1 MLFKKNPLY
10 LLSFIL
16 SLIAIFLHPIKA
28 QAEVV
33 CTEWD
38 RAITKNQLQQ
48 NYFQEERNDIGV
60 FYDFEW
66 DKEKKV
72 IKIKRN
78 AENYPI
84 IRFSLFNKTD
94 IAQGSIIKS
103 YNDINLSKISDIEL
117 EKIHRQ
123 NKDVELELIS
133 GNIINL
139 NSKLYQVNDIKME
152 SFGLNTIQSIEA
164 TKGIVEISLNSLFS
178 HKRADLLKI
187 LKDDNV
193 DNNYSYK
200 DLCSNTI
207 DENDLPIEKFYFDE
221 FLYDED
227 LRVGLNNKTI
237 INSPIISLT
246 IDDGSARIF
255 RVESGVSSYRQDFQF
270 EKFPFDK
277 QKIKFVVMSGE
288 TNFSDAS
295 LSYNGEKPNVTFV
308 TPEKGAF
315 LNLEELKENNYLKE
329 WEIVS
334 TNILSN
340 EQVNENSYDVYSGKI
355 TTDST
360 NTLVIEIE
368 IKRNYEQYI
377 FKIIIPVFLIL
388 SLAWFV
394 LWIPTKEFETRLT
407 TSMVALLSLI
417 AYNFVFADDV
427 PKLNYLTALDEYI
440 LMSYIFCCIPTFMS
454 IWFSRFIST
463 NQKKATLVNRKIR
476 VWGVGLYIVASL
488 WIFFPK

>member
-1 MLFKKNPLY
+1 MIFKKYSLY

-16 SLIAIFLHPIKA
+16 SLVLIFLNPINT

-33 CTEWD
+33 CSEWD
-38 RAITKNQLQQ
+38 KVITKNQLQQ
-48 NYFQEERNDIGV
+48 NYFQEERNDIGI

-72 IKIKRN
+72 IKIKRD

-84 IRFSLFNKTD
+84 VRFSLFNKID
-94 IAQGSIIKS
+94 IAQGTIIKS
-103 YNDINLSKISDIEL
+103 YNDINLSKINDFEL

-123 NKDVELELIS
+123 NKDVELELKS
-133 GNIINL
+133 GNIVNL
-139 NSKLYQVNDIKME
+139 NSKTYLVNDIKME

-178 HKRADLLKI
+178 HKRPDLLKI
-187 LKDDNV
+187 LKDNDV
-193 DNNYSYK
+193 YNNYSYK
-200 DLCSNTI
+200 DLCNNTI
-207 DENDLPIEKFYFDE
+207 DTNDFPIERFYFDE

-227 LRVGLNNKTI
+227 LRVGLNNKTK

-288 TNFSDAS
+288 TNFSDSS

-315 LNLEELKENNYLKE
+315 LNLEELKNNNYLKE

-340 EQVNENSYDVYSGKI
+340 EQVNENSYDVYSGKV

-377 FKIIIPVFLIL
+377 FKIILPVFLIL

-463 NQKKATLVNRKIR
+463 NQKKATLINRKIR

>member
-1 MLFKKNPLY
+1 MIFKKYSLY

-16 SLIAIFLHPIKA
+16 SLISIFLNPINT

-33 CTEWD
+33 CSEWD
-38 RAITKNQLQQ
+38 RVIVKNQLQQ
-48 NYFQEERNDIGV
+48 NYFQEERNDIGI

-72 IKIKRN
+72 IKIKRD

-94 IAQGSIIKS
+94 IAQGAIIKS
-103 YNDINLSKISDIEL
+103 YNDINLSKINDFEL

-123 NKDVELELIS
+123 NKDVELELMS

-139 NSKLYQVNDIKME
+139 NSKPYQLNDIKME
-152 SFGLNTIQSIEA
+152 SFGLNTIQSINA

-178 HKRADLLKI
+178 HKRPDLLKI
-187 LKDDNV
+187 LKDNNV
-193 DNNYSYK
+193 YNNYSYK
-200 DLCSNTI
+200 DLCNNTI
-207 DENDLPIEKFYFDE
+207 DTNDFPIERFYFDE

-227 LRVGLNNKTI
+227 LRVGLNNKTK
-237 INSPIISLT
+237 INSPIISLS
-246 IDDGSARIF
+246 IDNGSVRIF

-288 TNFSDAS
+288 TNFSDTS

-315 LNLEELKENNYLKE
+315 LNLEELKDNNYLKE

-340 EQVNENSYDVYSGKI
+340 EQVNENSYDVYSGKV

-440 LMSYIFCCIPTFMS
+440 LLSYIFCCIPTFMS

-463 NQKKATLVNRKIR
+463 NQRKATLVNRKIR
-476 VWGVGLYIVASL
+476 TFGGLIYLVL
-488 WIFFPK
+488 TMQIFYS

>member
-1 MLFKKNPLY
+1 MIFKKYSLY

-16 SLIAIFLHPIKA
+16 SLISIFLNPINT

-33 CTEWD
+33 CSEWD
-38 RAITKNQLQQ
+38 RVIVKNQLQQ
-48 NYFQEERNDIGV
+48 NYFQEERNDIGI

-72 IKIKRN
+72 IKIKRD

-94 IAQGSIIKS
+94 IAQGAIIKS
-103 YNDINLSKISDIEL
+103 YNDINLSKINDFEL

-123 NKDVELELIS
+123 NKDVELELMS

-139 NSKLYQVNDIKME
+139 NSKPYQVNDIKME
-152 SFGLNTIQSIEA
+152 SFGLNTIQSINA

-178 HKRADLLKI
+178 HKRPDLLKI
-187 LKDDNV
+187 LKDNDV
-193 DNNYSYK
+193 YNNYSYK
-200 DLCSNTI
+200 DLCNNTI
-207 DENDLPIEKFYFDE
+207 DTNDFPIKKFYFDE

-227 LRVGLNNKTI
+227 LRVGLNNKTK
-237 INSPIISLT
+237 INSPIISLS
-246 IDDGSARIF
+246 IDNGSVRIF

-288 TNFSDAS
+288 TNFSNSS
-295 LSYNGEKPNVTFV
+295 LSYNGKKPNVTFV

-315 LNLEELKENNYLKE
+315 LNLEELKDNNYLKE

-340 EQVNENSYDVYSGKI
+340 EQVNENSYDVYSGKV

-377 FKIIIPVFLIL
+377 FKIILPVFLIL

-440 LMSYIFCCIPTFMS
+440 LLSYIFCCIPTFMS

-476 VWGVGLYIVASL
+476 VWGVGLYIFASL

>member
-1 MLFKKNPLY
+1 MIFKKYPLY

-16 SLIAIFLHPIKA
+16 SLISIFLNPINT

-33 CTEWD
+33 CSEWD
-38 RAITKNQLQQ
+38 RVIVKNQLQQ
-48 NYFQEERNDIGV
+48 NYFQEERNDIGI

-72 IKIKRN
+72 IKIKRD

-94 IAQGSIIKS
+94 IAQGAIIKS
-103 YNDINLSKISDIEL
+103 YNDINLSKINDFEL

-123 NKDVELELIS
+123 NKDVELELMS

-139 NSKLYQVNDIKME
+139 NSKPYQVNDIKME
-152 SFGLNTIQSIEA
+152 SFGLNTIQSINA

-178 HKRADLLKI
+178 HKRPDLLKI
-187 LKDDNV
+187 LKDNDV
-193 DNNYSYK
+193 YNNYSYK
-200 DLCSNTI
+200 DLCNNTI
-207 DENDLPIEKFYFDE
+207 DTNDFPIKKFYFDE

-227 LRVGLNNKTI
+227 LRVGLNNKTK
-237 INSPIISLT
+237 INSPIISLS
-246 IDDGSARIF
+246 IDNGSVRIF

-288 TNFSDAS
+288 TNFSNSS
-295 LSYNGEKPNVTFV
+295 LSYNGKKPNVTFV

-315 LNLEELKENNYLKE
+315 LNLEELKDNNYLKE

-340 EQVNENSYDVYSGKI
+340 EQVNENSYDVYSGKV

-377 FKIIIPVFLIL
+377 FKIILPVFLIL

-440 LMSYIFCCIPTFMS
+440 LLSYIFCCIPTFMS

-476 VWGVGLYIVASL
+476 VWCVGLYIFASL

>member
-1 MLFKKNPLY
+1 MIFKKYSLY

-16 SLIAIFLHPIKA
+16 SLISIFLNPINT

-33 CTEWD
+33 CSEWD
-38 RAITKNQLQQ
+38 RVIVKNQLQQ
-48 NYFQEERNDIGV
+48 NYFQEERNDIGI

-72 IKIKRN
+72 IKIKRD

-94 IAQGSIIKS
+94 IAQGAIIKS
-103 YNDINLSKISDIEL
+103 YNDINLSKINDFEL

-123 NKDVELELIS
+123 NKDVELELMS

-139 NSKLYQVNDIKME
+139 NSKPYQVNDIKME
-152 SFGLNTIQSIEA
+152 SFGLNTIQSINA

-178 HKRADLLKI
+178 HKRPDLLKI
-187 LKDDNV
+187 LKDNNV
-193 DNNYSYK
+193 YKNYSYK
-200 DLCSNTI
+200 DLCNNTI
-207 DENDLPIEKFYFDE
+207 DTNDFPIKKFYFDE

-227 LRVGLNNKTI
+227 LRVGLNNKTK
-237 INSPIISLT
+237 INSPIISLS
-246 IDDGSARIF
+246 IDNGSVRIF

-288 TNFSDAS
+288 TNFSNSS
-295 LSYNGEKPNVTFV
+295 LSYNGKKPNVTFV

-315 LNLEELKENNYLKE
+315 LNLEELKDNNYLKE

-340 EQVNENSYDVYSGKI
+340 EQVNENSYDVYSGKV

-377 FKIIIPVFLIL
+377 FKIILPVFLIL

-440 LMSYIFCCIPTFMS
+440 LLSYIFCCIPTFMS

-476 VWGVGLYIVASL
+476 VWGVGLYIFASL